1 MGTVAG
7 LEGTVLR
14 FSGFELDSERAELLA
29 PDGRT
34 IRLRPKTLEILRLLA
49 GNAGRVLSKQQLM
62 EAAWPNVHVGED
74 SLFQCIREIRT
85 ALGDDKRQVVRVISG
100 RGYLF
105 QAEVTGAQ
113 VTEAGV
119 TEVAAPVAPEI
130 APLGQPEPAAPDT
143 TAAVATNSEP
153 AKRFFDF
160 SRRRIAFASVAGLAI
175 LCTAVAVW
183 MLRPGLIFA
192 RGPATIAVMPIADA
206 SNDPIVAQMAADVS
220 GRLTDGLAK
229 IENIRVLAPETA
241 APKADFVVKGELQKS
256 EQAWTIRTRMTNPAT
271 GEVTWTA
278 SYQVNPA
285 DTDLQMQQSRLA
297 AGVGHALALRINELL
312 NGDTR
317 SAAKNK
323 VVIEQATAHINQ
335 TSPERFQAAQAM
347 LEKALAEDPGNVEVQ
362 VALAALLMRGVQMVW
377 LSPAEREAAESKA
390 EALLQ
395 QTLRAKPNYI
405 PAHEAYCRFLNAT
418 NQFSASLVACAKALS
433 FDPWNGIA
441 LYHVGLAQIQTGRFE
456 DALATFKQADRF
468 DTPQVSR
475 WTWMI
480 GAGWANMLMGRAEDA
495 VPWLQKSIAITAASG
510 RTHMLLAA
518 AYQQLGKTDEARA
531 AMQKGRELRPGSTV
545 RNVPTP
551 TKNSSPIY
559 IEAAERI
566 MQLMVA
572 AGLPES

>member
-1 MGTVAG
+1 M
-7 LEGTVLR
+7 LR
-14 FSGFELDSERAELLA
+14 FSGFELDPERAELRA
-29 PDGRT
+29 PDGAT

-49 GNAGRVLSKQQLM
+49 GNAGRVLNKQQLM
-62 EAAWPNVHVGED
+62 EAVWPNVHVGED

-105 QAEVTGAQ
+105 QAEVTEAQ

-119 TEVAAPVAPEI
+119 TEVAVPAAPEI
-130 APLGQPEPAAPDT
+130 APVSQPEPAAPDT

-153 AKRFFDF
+153 AKRLFDF
-160 SRRRIAFASVAGLAI
+160 SRRRIAFASVAGFAI
-175 LCTAVAVW
+175 LCAAVAVW

-192 RGPATIAVMPIADA
+192 RGPTSIAVMPIADA
-206 SNDPIVAQMAADVS
+206 SNDPLVAQMATDVS

-229 IENIRVLAPETA
+229 IENIRVLAPETG

-256 EQAWTIRTRMTNPAT
+256 EQAWTIRTRMTNTAT

-278 SYQVNPA
+278 SYQVNPTDA
-285 DTDLQMQQSRLA
+285 DLQMQQSRLA
-297 AGVGHALALRINELL
+297 AGAGHALALRINQLL

-317 SAAKNK
+317 SAAKSK

-347 LEKALAEDPGNVEVQ
+347 LEKALAEDPGDVEVQ

-377 LSPAEREAAESKA
+377 LSPAEREASETKA
-390 EALLQ
+390 ERLLQ
-395 QTLRAKPNYI
+395 QTLRAKPHYI
-405 PAHEAYCRFLNAT
+405 QAHEAYCRFLNAT

-441 LYHVGLAQIQTGRFE
+441 LFHIGLGQIQTGRFE

-480 GAGWANMLMGRAEDA
+480 GAGWANLLMGRAEDA
-495 VPWLQKSIAITAASG
+495 VPWLLKSIAITSASG

-518 AYQQLGKTDEARA
+518 AYQQLGKTEEARA
-531 AMQKGRELRPGSTV
+531 AMEKGRELRPGSTV
-545 RNVPTP
+545 QNVPTP
-551 TKNSSPIY
+551 KKNSSPVY

-566 MQLMVA
+566 MQLMAA

>member
-14 FSGFELDSERAELLA
+14 FSGFELDSECAELRA
-29 PDGRT
+29 PDGGT

-49 GNAGRVLSKQQLM
+49 TNAGRVLSKQQLM
-62 EAAWPNVHVGED
+62 EAVWPNVHVGED
-74 SLFQCIREIRT
+74 SLFQCIREIRA

-105 QAEVTGAQ
+105 QAEVT
-113 VTEAGV
+113 
-119 TEVAAPVAPEI
+119 EVPVPAAPEI
-130 APLGQPEPAAPDT
+130 APVSQPAPAVSDTKAATGTTGEPAIP
-143 TAAVATNSEP
+143 S
-153 AKRFFDF
+153 FDF
-160 SRRRIAFASVAGLAI
+160 RRRRIAFASVAVLAL

-192 RGPATIAVMPIADA
+192 RGPATVAVMPIADE
-206 SNDPIVAQMAADVS
+206 SNDPLVAQMAAEVS

-229 IENIRVLAPETA
+229 IENIRVLIPESTTT
-241 APKADFVVKGELQKS
+241 KADFVVKGELQKS
-256 EQAWTIRTRMTNPAT
+256 EQAWTIRTRMTEAAT
-271 GEVTWTA
+271 GEVKWTA

-312 NGDTR
+312 NADTP
-317 SAAKNK
+317 SASKSK

-347 LEKALAEDPGNVEVQ
+347 LEKALAEEPDNSDVQ
-362 VALAALLMRGVQMVW
+362 IALAALLMRGVQMVW
-377 LSPAEREAAESKA
+377 LSAGERETAETKA

-395 QTLRAKPNYI
+395 QTLRARPNHI
-405 PAHEAYCRFLNAT
+405 PALEAYCRFLNAT
-418 NQFSASLVACAKALS
+418 NQFRASLVACARALS

-456 DALATFKQADRF
+456 DALATFKQANRF

-545 RNVPTP
+545 QNVPTP
-551 TKNSSPIY
+551 TKNSSPVY

-566 MQLMVA
+566 MQLMAA
-572 AGLPES
+572 AGLPEG

>member
-1 MGTVAG
+1 
-7 LEGTVLR
+7 VLR
-14 FSGFELDSERAELLA
+14 FSGFELDSERAELRR
-29 PDGRT
+29 PDGET
-34 IRLRPKTLEILRLLA
+34 VKLRPKTLEILRLLA

-62 EAAWPNVHVGED
+62 DAAWPNVHVGED

-113 VTEAGV
+113 ATEAGV
-119 TEVAAPVAPEI
+119 TEVAAPEI
-130 APLGQPEPAAPDT
+130 APVSQPERASPDT
-143 TAAVATNSEP
+143 TVAVATTREP
-153 AKRFFDF
+153 AKRLFDF
-160 SRRRIAFASVAGLAI
+160 SRRRIAFAFVAGLAI

-192 RGPATIAVMPIADA
+192 RGPTSIAVMPIADA
-206 SNDPIVAQMAADVS
+206 SNDPLVARMAADVS

-229 IENIRVLAPETA
+229 IENIRVLAPETG
-241 APKADFVVKGELQKS
+241 APKADFVLKGELQKS
-256 EQAWTIRTRMTNPAT
+256 EQAWTIRTRMTNTAT
-271 GEVTWTA
+271 SEVTWTA
-278 SYQVNPA
+278 SYQVNPS
-285 DTDLQMQQSRLA
+285 DTDLQMLQSRLA

-312 NGDTR
+312 NADTR
-317 SAAKNK
+317 SAAKSK

-347 LEKALAEDPGNVEVQ
+347 LEKALAEDPGNVEIQ
-362 VALAALLMRGVQMVW
+362 VTLAALLMRGVQMVW
-377 LSPAEREAAESKA
+377 LAPAEREQAETKA

-418 NQFSASLVACAKALS
+418 NQFSASLVACARALS

-441 LYHVGLAQIQTGRFE
+441 LFHVGLGQIQTGRFE

-475 WTWMI
+475 WTWMV

-495 VPWLQKSIAITAASG
+495 VPWLQQSIAITAASG

-518 AYQQLGKTDEARA
+518 AYQQLGRTDEARA
-531 AMQKGRELRPGSTV
+531 AMEKARALRPGSTAH
-545 RNVPTP
+545 NVPTP
-551 TKNSSPIY
+551 QKNSSPVY
-559 IEAAERI
+559 VEASERI
-566 MQLMVA
+566 MQLMIA
-572 AGLPES
+572 AGLPEG

>member
-1 MGTVAG
+1 
-7 LEGTVLR
+7 VLR
-14 FSGFELDSERAELLA
+14 FSGFELDSERAELRR
-29 PDGRT
+29 PDGESSK
-34 IRLRPKTLEILRLLA
+34 LRPKTLEILRLLA

-62 EAAWPNVHVGED
+62 EAVWPNVHVGED
-74 SLFQCIREIRT
+74 SLFQCIREIRA

-113 VTEAGV
+113 ATEAGV
-119 TEVAAPVAPEI
+119 TAAGVPAAPEI
-130 APLGQPEPAAPDT
+130 APVSGPKPAAPDT
-143 TAAVATNSEP
+143 TAVATNSES

-160 SRRRIAFASVAGLAI
+160 SRRRIAFASVAGVAV

-192 RGPATIAVMPIADA
+192 RGPTSIVVMPIADV
-206 SNDPIVAQMAADVS
+206 SNDPLVAQVAADVS

-229 IENIRVLAPETA
+229 IENIRVLAPETG

-256 EQAWTIRTRMTNPAT
+256 EQAWTIRTRMTNTAT

-347 LEKALAEDPGNVEVQ
+347 LEKALAEDPDNVEVQ

-377 LSPAEREAAESKA
+377 LSSPERETAETKA

-395 QTLRAKPNYI
+395 QTLRAKPNHI

-418 NQFSASLVACAKALS
+418 NQFRASLVACARALS

-495 VPWLQKSIAITAASG
+495 VPWLLKSIAITSASG

-531 AMQKGRELRPGSTV
+531 AMEKGRELRPGSTV
-545 RNVPTP
+545 LNVPTP
-551 TKNSSPIY
+551 RKNSSPIY

-566 MQLMVA
+566 MQLMAA
-572 AGLPES
+572 AGLPEG

>member
-1 MGTVAG
+1 V
-7 LEGTVLR
+7 R
-14 FSGFELDSERAELLA
+14 FSGFELDPERAELRR
-29 PDGRT
+29 PDGGT
-34 IRLRPKTLEILRLLA
+34 IKLRPKTLEMMRLFA

-62 EAAWPNVHVGED
+62 EAVWPNVHVGED
-74 SLFQCIREIRT
+74 SLFQCIREIRS

-119 TEVAAPVAPEI
+119 TGVAAPAAPEI
-130 APLGQPEPAAPDT
+130 APVSQPEPAAPDT
-143 TAAVATNSEP
+143 TVAVATNSEP
-153 AKRFFDF
+153 AKRVFDL
-160 SRRRIAFASVAGLAI
+160 SRRRIAFASVAGVAI

-192 RGPATIAVMPIADA
+192 RGPTSITVMPIADT
-206 SNDPIVAQMAADVS
+206 SNDPLVAQMAADVS

-241 APKADFVVKGELQKS
+241 ASKADFVVKGELQKG
-256 EQAWTIRTRMTNPAT
+256 EQAWTVRTRMTSTAT
-271 GEVTWTA
+271 GEVSWTA
-278 SYQVNPA
+278 SYSVNLA

-312 NGDTR
+312 NVDAR
-317 SAAKNK
+317 PAANSK

-347 LEKALAEDPGNVEVQ
+347 LEKALAEDPDDVEVQ

-377 LSPAEREAAESKA
+377 LKGAERETAETKA

-395 QTLRAKPNYI
+395 QTLRAKPNHI

-418 NQFSASLVACAKALS
+418 NQFRASLVACARALS
-433 FDPWNGIA
+433 LDPWNGIA

-480 GAGWANMLMGRAEDA
+480 GAGWAYMLMGRAEDA
-495 VPWLQKSIAITAASG
+495 VPWLQKSIAITSASG

-518 AYQQLGKTDEARA
+518 AYQQLGKIDEARA
-531 AMQKGRELRPGSTV
+531 AMEKGMELRPGSTYH
-545 RNVPTP
+545 NVPTP
-551 TKNSSPIY
+551 TKNSSPVY

-566 MQLMVA
+566 MQSMVA
-572 AGLPES
+572 AGLPAS

>member
-14 FSGFELDSERAELLA
+14 FSGFELDQERAELRR
-29 PDGRT
+29 PDGET
-34 IRLRPKTLEILRLLA
+34 IKLRPKTLEILRLLA
-49 GNAGRVLSKQQLM
+49 TNAGRVLSKQQLM
-62 EAAWPNVHVGED
+62 EAVWPNVHVGED

-105 QAEVTGAQ
+105 QAEVTE
-113 VTEAGV
+113 VGV
-119 TEVAAPVAPEI
+119 PAAPEI
-130 APLGQPEPAAPDT
+130 APVSQPAPAASDT
-143 TAAVATNSEP
+143 KAATETNGEP
-153 AKRFFDF
+153 AKRLFDF

-175 LCTAVAVW
+175 LCTVVAVW

-192 RGPATIAVMPIADA
+192 RGPTTITVMPIADA
-206 SNDPIVAQMAADVS
+206 SNDPLTAQMAANVS
-220 GRLTDGLAK
+220 GRLADGLAK
-229 IENIRVLAPETA
+229 IENIRVLVPEAA
-241 APKADFVVKGELQKS
+241 APQADFVVKGELQKS
-256 EQAWTIRTRMTNPAT
+256 EQAWTVRARMTGTAT
-271 GEVTWTA
+271 GEVKWTA
-278 SYQVNPA
+278 SYSVSITE
-285 DTDLQMQQSRLA
+285 DIDLPLQQSRLA

-312 NGDTR
+312 NADPR

-347 LEKALAEDPGNVEVQ
+347 LEKALAEEPDNSDVQ
-362 VALAALLMRGVQMVW
+362 IALAALLMRGVQMVW
-377 LSPAEREAAESKA
+377 LSPAERAASESKA
-390 EALLQ
+390 EAMLQ

-418 NQFSASLVACAKALS
+418 NQFRASLVACARGLS
-433 FDPWNGIA
+433 FDPWNGIV
-441 LYHVGLAQIQTGRFE
+441 LFHIGLGQIQTGRFE
-456 DALATFKQADRF
+456 DALATFKQADQF

-495 VPWLQKSIAITAASG
+495 VPWLLKSIAITAASG

-531 AMQKGRELRPGSTV
+531 AMEKGRELRPGSTV

-551 TKNSSPIY
+551 TKNSSPVY

-566 MQLMVA
+566 MQLMAA

>member
-1 MGTVAG
+1 METVAG
-7 LEGTVLR
+7 GRVTVLR
-14 FSGFELDSERAELLA
+14 FSGFELDSERAELRA
-29 PDGRT
+29 PDGGT

-49 GNAGRVLSKQQLM
+49 GSSGRVLSKQQLM
-62 EAAWPNVHVGED
+62 EAVWPNVHVGED
-74 SLFQCIREIRT
+74 SLFQCIREIRA
-85 ALGDDKRQVVRVISG
+85 ALGDDKREVVRVISG

-105 QAEVTGAQ
+105 QAEVT
-113 VTEAGV
+113 
-119 TEVAAPVAPEI
+119 EVPV
-130 APLGQPEPAAPDT
+130 PAAPEAASTVQPAPAASGT
-143 TAAVATNSEP
+143 TATVETNNEP

-160 SRRRIAFASVAGLAI
+160 SPRRSAAFASVAGLAI

-183 MLRPGLIFA
+183 TLRPGLIFA
-192 RGPATIAVMPIADA
+192 RGPATVAVMPIADA
-206 SNDPIVAQMAADVS
+206 SNDPLVAQMAANVS

-229 IENIRVLAPETA
+229 IENIRVLVPDTA

-256 EQAWTIRTRMTNPAT
+256 EQAWTIRTRMTEAAT
-271 GEVTWTA
+271 GEVRWTA

-285 DTDLQMQQSRLA
+285 DTDLQLQQSRLA

-312 NGDTR
+312 NTDTP
-317 SAAKNK
+317 SSPKSK

-347 LEKALAEDPGNVEVQ
+347 LEKALAEDPDNVEVQ

-377 LSPAEREAAESKA
+377 LNAAERETAETKA

-395 QTLRAKPNYI
+395 QTLRAKPNHI
-405 PAHEAYCRFLNAT
+405 PAQEAYCRFLNAT
-418 NQFSASLVACAKALS
+418 NQFRASLVACARALS

-441 LYHVGLAQIQTGRFE
+441 LYHIGLAQIRTGRFE

-495 VPWLQKSIAITAASG
+495 VPWLQKSIAITSASG

-518 AYQQLGKTDEARA
+518 AYQQLGKTEEARE
-531 AMQKGRELRPGSTV
+531 AMEKARELRPGSTYG
-545 RNVPTP
+545 NVPP
-551 TKNSSPIY
+551 PRKNSSQAY
-559 IEAAERI
+559 LDASERI

>member
-1 MGTVAG
+1 M
-7 LEGTVLR
+7 LR
-14 FSGFELDSERAELLA
+14 FSGFELDSERAELRR
-29 PDGRT
+29 PDGET
-34 IRLRPKTLEILRLLA
+34 VKLRPKTLEILRLLA

-119 TEVAAPVAPEI
+119 TEVAAPAAPEI
-130 APLGQPEPAAPDT
+130 APVSQPEPAAPDT

-192 RGPATIAVMPIADA
+192 RGPTSIAVMPIADA
-206 SNDPIVAQMAADVS
+206 SNDPLVAQMAADVS

-229 IENIRVLAPETA
+229 IENIRVLAPETG

-256 EQAWTIRTRMTNPAT
+256 EQAWTIRTRMTEAAT
-271 GEVTWTA
+271 GEVKWTA

-312 NGDTR
+312 NADTR

-347 LEKALAEDPGNVEVQ
+347 LEKALAEEPDNVEVQ

-377 LSPAEREAAESKA
+377 LSPAERETAETKA

-395 QTLRAKPNYI
+395 KTLRAKPNHI

-418 NQFSASLVACAKALS
+418 NQFRASLVACAKALS
-433 FDPWNGIA
+433 LDPWNGIA

-495 VPWLQKSIAITAASG
+495 VPWLLKSIAITSASG

-531 AMQKGRELRPGSTV
+531 AMEKGRELRPGSTMQ
-545 RNVPTP
+545 NVPTP
-551 TKNSSPIY
+551 KKNSSPIY
-559 IEAAERI
+559 IEATERI
-566 MQLMVA
+566 MQLMAA
-572 AGLPES
+572 AGLPEG

>member
-14 FSGFELDSERAELLA
+14 FSGFEFDQERVELRA
-29 PDGRT
+29 PDGQT

-49 GNAGRVLSKQQLM
+49 KNAGRVLSKQQLM

-74 SLFQCIREIRT
+74 SLFQCIREIRA

-105 QAEVTGAQ
+105 QAD
-113 VTEAGV
+113 V
-119 TEVAAPVAPEI
+119 TEVAVPAAPEI
-130 APLGQPEPAAPDT
+130 APVNQPKPAVPDT
-143 TAAVATNSEP
+143 TAAVETSSEP
-153 AKRFFDF
+153 AKRLFDF
-160 SRRRIAFASVAGLAI
+160 SRRRIAFASAAGLAI
-175 LCTAVAVW
+175 LGTAVAVW
-183 MLRPGLIFA
+183 MLRPGLIFP
-192 RGPATIAVMPIADA
+192 REPATVTVMPIADA
-206 SNDPIVAQMAADVS
+206 NNDPLVAQMAANVS

-229 IENIRVLAPETA
+229 IENIRVLAPETG

-256 EQAWTIRTRMTNPAT
+256 EQTWTIRMRMTNTAT

-285 DTDLQMQQSRLA
+285 DTDVHMQQSRLA

-312 NGDTR
+312 NADAL

-347 LEKALAEDPGNVEVQ
+347 LEKALAEDPDNVDVQ

-377 LSPAEREAAESKA
+377 LSGPERETAETKA

-395 QTLRAKPNYI
+395 QTLRAKPNHI

-418 NQFSASLVACAKALS
+418 NQFRASLVACARALS

-495 VPWLQKSIAITAASG
+495 VPWLLKSIAITAASG

-531 AMQKGRELRPGSTV
+531 AMEKGRELRPGSTV
-545 RNVPTP
+545 QNVPTP
-551 TKNSSPIY
+551 KKNSSPVY

-566 MQLMVA
+566 MQLMAA
-572 AGLPES
+572 AGLPEG

>member
-1 MGTVAG
+1 
-7 LEGTVLR
+7 
-14 FSGFELDSERAELLA
+14 
-29 PDGRT
+29 
-34 IRLRPKTLEILRLLA
+34 
-49 GNAGRVLSKQQLM
+49 
-62 EAAWPNVHVGED
+62 
-74 SLFQCIREIRT
+74 
-85 ALGDDKRQVVRVISG
+85 VISG

-119 TEVAAPVAPEI
+119 TEVAAPAAPEI
-130 APLGQPEPAAPDT
+130 APVSRPEPAAPDT
-143 TAAVATNSEP
+143 TVAVATNSDP

-160 SRRRIAFASVAGLAI
+160 SRHRIAFASIAGLAI

-192 RGPATIAVMPIADA
+192 RGPTSIAVMPIADA
-206 SNDPIVAQMAADVS
+206 SNDPLVAQMATDVS

-229 IENIRVLAPETA
+229 IENIRVLAPETG

-256 EQAWTIRTRMTNPAT
+256 EQAWTIRTRMTNTAT

-278 SYQVNPA
+278 SYQVNPTDA
-285 DTDLQMQQSRLA
+285 DLQMQQSRLA
-297 AGVGHALALRINELL
+297 AGAGHALALRINQLL

-317 SAAKNK
+317 SAAKSK

-335 TSPERFQAAQAM
+335 TSPERFQAAQTM

-377 LSPAEREAAESKA
+377 LSPADREASETKA
-390 EALLQ
+390 ERLLQ
-395 QTLRAKPNYI
+395 QTLRAKPHYI

-441 LYHVGLAQIQTGRFE
+441 LFHIGLGQIQTGRFE

-480 GAGWANMLMGRAEDA
+480 GAGWANLLMGRAEDA
-495 VPWLQKSIAITAASG
+495 VPWLLKSIAITSASG

-518 AYQQLGKTDEARA
+518 AYQQLGKTEEARA
-531 AMQKGRELRPGSTV
+531 AMEKGRELRPGSTV
-545 RNVPTP
+545 QNVPTP
-551 TKNSSPIY
+551 KRNSSPVY

-566 MQLMVA
+566 MQLMAA

>member
-1 MGTVAG
+1 
-7 LEGTVLR
+7 
-14 FSGFELDSERAELLA
+14 
-29 PDGRT
+29 
-34 IRLRPKTLEILRLLA
+34 
-49 GNAGRVLSKQQLM
+49 
-62 EAAWPNVHVGED
+62 
-74 SLFQCIREIRT
+74 
-85 ALGDDKRQVVRVISG
+85 
-100 RGYLF
+100 
-105 QAEVTGAQ
+105 
-113 VTEAGV
+113 
-119 TEVAAPVAPEI
+119 
-130 APLGQPEPAAPDT
+130 
-143 TAAVATNSEP
+143 
-153 AKRFFDF
+153 
-160 SRRRIAFASVAGLAI
+160 
-175 LCTAVAVW
+175 
-183 MLRPGLIFA
+183 
-192 RGPATIAVMPIADA
+192 
-206 SNDPIVAQMAADVS
+206 
-220 GRLTDGLAK
+220 
-229 IENIRVLAPETA
+229 
-241 APKADFVVKGELQKS
+241 
-256 EQAWTIRTRMTNPAT
+256 
-271 GEVTWTA
+271 
-278 SYQVNPA
+278 
-285 DTDLQMQQSRLA
+285 MQQSRLA

-312 NGDTR
+312 NGDMR

-335 TSPERFQAAQAM
+335 TSPERFQVAQAM

-377 LSPAEREAAESKA
+377 LSPAEREASESKA
-390 EALLQ
+390 EAMLQ

-441 LYHVGLAQIQTGRFE
+441 LFHIGLAQIQTGRFE

-531 AMQKGRELRPGSTV
+531 AMEKGRELRPGSTV
-545 RNVPTP
+545 HNVPTP
-551 TKNSSPIY
+551 KKNSSPIY

-566 MQLMVA
+566 MQLMAA
-572 AGLPES
+572 AGLPEG

>member
-1 MGTVAG
+1 M
-7 LEGTVLR
+7 LR
-14 FSGFELDSERAELLA
+14 FSGFELDPERAELRA
-29 PDGRT
+29 PDGAT

-105 QAEVTGAQ
+105 QAEVTEVQ

-119 TEVAAPVAPEI
+119 TEVATPAAPEI
-130 APLGQPEPAAPDT
+130 APVSQPEPAAPDT
-143 TAAVATNSEP
+143 TATIETISEP

-160 SRRRIAFASVAGLAI
+160 SRRRSAAFASVAGLAI

-192 RGPATIAVMPIADA
+192 RGPATIAVMRIADE
-206 SNDPIVAQMAADVS
+206 SNDPLVAQMAADVS

-229 IENIRVLAPETA
+229 IENIRVLIPESTTT
-241 APKADFVVKGELQKS
+241 KADFVVKGELQKS
-256 EQAWTIRTRMTNPAT
+256 EQTWTIRTRMTEAAT
-271 GEVTWTA
+271 GEVKWTA

-312 NGDTR
+312 NADTR
-317 SAAKNK
+317 SAKNK

-347 LEKALAEDPGNVEVQ
+347 LEKALAEDPDDSEVQ

-377 LSPAEREAAESKA
+377 LSPAEREASESKA
-390 EALLQ
+390 EAMLE
-395 QTLRAKPNYI
+395 QTLRSKPNHI

-441 LYHVGLAQIQTGRFE
+441 LFHIGLAQIQTGRFE

-480 GAGWANMLMGRAEDA
+480 GAGWANLLMGRAEDA
-495 VPWLQKSIAITAASG
+495 VPWLLKSIAITSASG

-518 AYQQLGKTDEARA
+518 AYQQMGKTEEARA
-531 AMQKGRELRPGSTV
+531 AMEKGRELRPARPWATSRRPRRIPARSISRRPNGSC
-545 RNVPTP
+545 
-551 TKNSSPIY
+551 S
-559 IEAAERI
+559 
-566 MQLMVA
+566 
-572 AGLPES
+572 

>member
-14 FSGFELDSERAELLA
+14 FSGFELDSERAELRR
-29 PDGRT
+29 PDGET
-34 IRLRPKTLEILRLLA
+34 IKLRPKTLEILRLLA
-49 GNAGRVLSKQQLM
+49 TNAGRVLSKQQLM
-62 EAAWPNVHVGED
+62 EAVWPNVHVGED

-105 QAEVTGAQ
+105 QAEVTE
-113 VTEAGV
+113 VGV
-119 TEVAAPVAPEI
+119 PAAPEI
-130 APLGQPEPAAPDT
+130 APVSQPAPAASDT
-143 TAAVATNSEP
+143 KAATETNGEP

-192 RGPATIAVMPIADA
+192 RGPTTITVMPIADA
-206 SNDPIVAQMAADVS
+206 SNDPLAAQMAANVS
-220 GRLTDGLAK
+220 GRLADGLAK
-229 IENIRVLAPETA
+229 IENIRVLVPEAA
-241 APKADFVVKGELQKS
+241 APQADFVVKGELQKS
-256 EQAWTIRTRMTNPAT
+256 EQAWTVRARMTGTAT
-271 GEVTWTA
+271 GEVKWTA
-278 SYQVNPA
+278 SYSVSI
-285 DTDLQMQQSRLA
+285 TDDIDLPLQQSRLA

-312 NGDTR
+312 NADPR

-347 LEKALAEDPGNVEVQ
+347 LEKALAEEPDNSDVQ
-362 VALAALLMRGVQMVW
+362 IALAALLMRGVQMVW
-377 LSPAEREAAESKA
+377 LSPAEREASESKA
-390 EALLQ
+390 EAMLQ

-418 NQFSASLVACAKALS
+418 NQFRASLVACARGLS
-433 FDPWNGIA
+433 FDPWNGIV
-441 LYHVGLAQIQTGRFE
+441 LFHIGLGQIQTGRFE
-456 DALATFKQADRF
+456 DALATFKQADQF

-495 VPWLQKSIAITAASG
+495 VPWLLKSIAITAASG

-531 AMQKGRELRPGSTV
+531 AMEKGRELRPGSTV

-551 TKNSSPIY
+551 TKNSSPVY

-566 MQLMVA
+566 MQLMAA

>member
-1 MGTVAG
+1 M
-7 LEGTVLR
+7 LR
-14 FSGFELDSERAELLA
+14 FSGFELDSERAELRR
-29 PDGRT
+29 PDGESSK
-34 IRLRPKTLEILRLLA
+34 LRPKTLEILRLLA

-62 EAAWPNVHVGED
+62 EAVWPNVHVGED

-113 VTEAGV
+113 ATEAGV
-119 TEVAAPVAPEI
+119 TEAGVPAAPEI
-130 APLGQPEPAAPDT
+130 APVSGPKPAAPDT
-143 TAAVATNSEP
+143 TAAIATNSES

-160 SRRRIAFASVAGLAI
+160 SRRRIAFASVAGVAV

-192 RGPATIAVMPIADA
+192 RGPTSIAVMPIADA
-206 SNDPIVAQMAADVS
+206 SNDPLVAQVAADVS

-229 IENIRVLAPETA
+229 IENIRVLAPETG

-256 EQAWTIRTRMTNPAT
+256 EQAWTIRTRMTNTAT

-312 NGDTR
+312 NADTR

-347 LEKALAEDPGNVEVQ
+347 LEKALAEDPDNVEVQ
-362 VALAALLMRGVQMVW
+362 VALAALLDARRADGLAEPSRARDGGNQGRGAAAADAARKTQSYSGARGLLPLPQRHQPVQRK
-377 LSPAEREAAESKA
+377 PRR
-390 EALLQ
+390 
-395 QTLRAKPNYI
+395 LRASPELRSVERHR
-405 PAHEAYCRFLNAT
+405 AVSCRP
-418 NQFSASLVACAKALS
+418 CARS
-433 FDPWNGIA
+433 RPD
-441 LYHVGLAQIQTGRFE
+441 
-456 DALATFKQADRF
+456 
-468 DTPQVSR
+468 VSR
-475 WTWMI
+475 TRW
-480 GAGWANMLMGRAEDA
+480 RR
-495 VPWLQKSIAITAASG
+495 SSR
-510 RTHMLLAA
+510 RT
-518 AYQQLGKTDEARA
+518 
-531 AMQKGRELRPGSTV
+531 GST
-545 RNVPTP
+545 R
-551 TKNSSPIY
+551 
-559 IEAAERI
+559 RRCR
-566 MQLMVA
+566 
-572 AGLPES
+572 AGHG

>member
-1 MGTVAG
+1 M
-7 LEGTVLR
+7 LR
-14 FSGFELDSERAELLA
+14 FSGFELDSERAELRA
-29 PDGRT
+29 PDGGT

-62 EAAWPNVHVGED
+62 EAVWPNVHVGED
-74 SLFQCIREIRT
+74 SLFQCIREICA
-85 ALGDDKRQVVRVISG
+85 ALGDDKREVVRVISG

-105 QAEVTGAQ
+105 QAEVT
-113 VTEAGV
+113 
-119 TEVAAPVAPEI
+119 EVPA
-130 APLGQPEPAAPDT
+130 PAAPEAASTVQPPAASDT
-143 TAAVATNSEP
+143 TPTVETNNEP

-160 SRRRIAFASVAGLAI
+160 SRRRNAAFAAVAGLAI
-175 LCTAVAVW
+175 LGAAIAVW

-192 RGPATIAVMPIADA
+192 RGPATVAVMPIADA
-206 SNDPIVAQMAADVS
+206 SNDPLVAQMAANVS

-229 IENIRVLAPETA
+229 IENIRVLIPESTTTR
-241 APKADFVVKGELQKS
+241 ADFVVKGELQKS
-256 EQAWTIRTRMTNPAT
+256 EQAWTIRTRMTEAAT

-312 NGDTR
+312 DADTR

-347 LEKALAEDPGNVEVQ
+347 LEKALAEDPDNVEVQ

-377 LSPAEREAAESKA
+377 LSAAERETAETKA

-395 QTLRAKPNYI
+395 QTLRAKPNHV
-405 PAHEAYCRFLNAT
+405 PAHEAYCRFLSAT
-418 NQFSASLVACAKALS
+418 NQFRSSLVACARALS

-441 LYHVGLAQIQTGRFE
+441 LYHVGLAQIRTGRFE

-480 GAGWANMLMGRAEDA
+480 GAGWANMLMGRAEEA
-495 VPWLQKSIAITAASG
+495 VPWLLKSIAITSASG

-518 AYQQLGKTDEARA
+518 AYQQLGKTEEARE
-531 AMQKGRELRPGSTV
+531 AMEKARELRPGSTYS
-545 RNVPTP
+545 NVPP
-551 TKNSSPIY
+551 PRKNSSQAY
-559 IEAAERI
+559 LEASERI